1 MLEVLVLLMEVS
13 IIPKQ
18 VISLNYQVKK
28 IPKEKTNIEIL
39 VMRNSICIRIQSMR
53 MRITKTQEDIPKVV
67 KIEELKVA
75 YQVPRIE
82 NKFQLKSALL

>member
-67 KIEELKVA
+67 KIEDLKVA